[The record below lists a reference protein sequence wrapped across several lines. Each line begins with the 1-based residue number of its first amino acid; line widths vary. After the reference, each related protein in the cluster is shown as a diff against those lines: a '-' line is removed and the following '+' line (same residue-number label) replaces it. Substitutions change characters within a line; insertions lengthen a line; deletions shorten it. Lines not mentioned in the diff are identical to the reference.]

1 MSSYKKKLNDFLRE
15 KMRSYRKEHDYS
27 QERMAEM
34 IRIAPRSYFDQE
46 HGKYGFSALS
56 LVMFLFAVPEEEM
69 VEMLG
74 EIRSLLGSMEKD
86 EAARTPGA
94 KAVRP

>member
-1 MSSYKKKLNDFLRE
+1 MSKHKKELNDFLRE
-15 KMRSYRKEHDYS
+15 KMRSYRMEHAYS
-27 QERMAEM
+27 QEHMAEM

-56 LVMFLFAVPEEEM
+56 LVMFLFAFPEKEM

-74 EIRSLLGSMEKD
+74 EMRSLLGSLEKD
-86 EAARTPGA
+86 ETARTQ
-94 KAVRP
+94 

>member
-1 MSSYKKKLNDFLRE
+1 MSNYKKELNDFIRE
-15 KMRSYRKEHDYS
+15 RMRSYRKEHAYS

-56 LVMFLFAVPEEEM
+56 FAMFLLAFPEDEM
-69 VEMLG
+69 MEMLG
-74 EIRSLLGSMEKD
+74 EIRSLLATREK
-86 EAARTPGA
+86 ENAAKTQ
-94 KAVRP
+94 